1 MKKKIMAFYDSE
13 SDYTEDMADYLKK
26 QEGFPYELHT
36 YTEQEKLLS
45 FGKEEPIEVLVVAES
60 DYTYEV
66 AGLPVGKT
74 LLLNESGTIA
84 GENIRNINKYQKAE
98 NAGISF
104 QVKFNLG
111 ETDTISAFDIGI
123 ILNNLL
129 DNAIEACEKL
139 EQEQRYINLTLK
151 KKNHFLLIEV
161 ENSFDGKV
169 IWEDGGI
176 VPMTT
181 KQSDLPDILMEH
193 GIGLKNVKNVADHYL
208 GDMDIKIKNDV
219 FKVIVML
226 QQKEIK

>member
-1 MKKKIMAFYDSE
+1 MRRASVSISPLRSTAICVSKSPG
-13 SDYTEDMADYLKK
+13 TADCSRLC
-26 QEGFPYELHT
+26 
-36 YTEQEKLLS
+36 LS
-45 FGKEEPIEVLVVAES
+45 S
-60 DYTYEV
+60 
-66 AGLPVGKT
+66 
-74 LLLNESGTIA
+74 
-84 GENIRNINKYQKAE
+84 RNRDCRA
-98 NAGISF
+98 
-104 QVKFNLG
+104 
-111 ETDTISAFDIGI
+111 SAFDIGI

-193 GIGLKNVKNVADHYL
+193 GIGLKNVKDVADHYL

-219 FKVIVML
+219 FKVTVML